1 MKADVN
7 PHLAF
12 ELRPETEHLR
22 VALAAALAEA
32 LVADFRRNP
41 PPLTS
46 LRSSPEGEPTDP
58 APTHDVATLHPEGFE
73 GGAEA
78 GAVRRATPL
87 RGPTGGP
94 GPVSARDFFRETG
107 V

>member
-46 LRSSPEGEPTDP
+46 LRSSPEGEATETANGSRT
-58 APTHDVATLHPEGFE
+58 APW
-73 GGAEA
+73 GASCADTGQGPYPDAEP
-78 GAVRRATPL
+78 GCRRLDWSMT
-87 RGPTGGP
+87 
-94 GPVSARDFFRETG
+94 
-107 V
+107 